1 MQRDLFTPPR
11 NDHEARERRNA
22 EWLALRAKGATLAY
36 IARAYGVDRT
46 TVMYA
51 TDPDYRERKRPQMRN
66 RMRALTAAGKA
77 GTMAAPAKAGPAKHP
92 RPLKRRTRGGAVDIK
107 DGRPRDSGAFGRAM
121 QAAGGRFEDVK
132 V

>member
-1 MQRDLFTPPR
+1 MQRDLFTPAR
-11 NDHEARERRNA
+11 NDHEAREKRNA

-51 TDPDYRERKRPQMRN
+51 IDPDYRERKRPYMRN
-66 RMRALTAAGKA
+66 RMRALTAASKTGV
-77 GTMAAPAKAGPAKHP
+77 MVAPAKAEAIKHP
-92 RPLKRRTRGGAVDIK
+92 RPTKRRTRVGAVDIK
-107 DGRPRDSGAFGRAM
+107 DGRPRDSGAFGRAI
-121 QAAGGRFEDVK
+121 QAVGGYFEDVK